1 MDVKRATAWHKAKR
15 IERIGALV
23 AIIVLLALTAL
34 LMRNWLRG
42 GLPTSPRQETIPEL
56 TITWMFREEL
66 RQGQLL
72 SEWNPTWFSGFPWLR
87 FLSYPFYY
95 VLAAVSLWG
104 EMPLEAVMVLYY
116 FLVMAA
122 SGMAMFGY
130 LHRVLGDWRP
140 ALVGAMIY
148 EAFPYHNH
156 VGVETWIHAAVWVL
170 VPLSLW
176 FIELAYARP
185 SQYLGRFSLVG
196 IALGLFPIIS
206 SEYTIIAGPFVG
218 LYLLARMVLAIR
230 QGTLRVWRAIF
241 GLVVVGVIAGGLA
254 AFYVLPG
261 ALEVQYV
268 GIHAK
273 HGAEST
279 FTNELL
285 RDYSVTP
292 GLVWYAIVRRLPD
305 ALRLPVSEEGLPGI
319 VSAFWSV
326 TWYPGIIASVGALL
340 GLYAV
345 WKRRACACPLAGW
358 AAVVGLALS
367 MLMVLGPTFAFNPIS
382 AVPVLGRLSPFR
394 GMLLVVVW
402 ISVLA
407 AHGLDWLMRAVRGLS
422 KRGRR
427 KQGRWTLP
435 APGTVAAWVL
445 FIIALGLVPLDFG
458 PSAAAYVT
466 TDSYFTAEEQEA
478 YAWLREHATSGR
490 FWDVASTPREE
501 YLRTYSLSQFPMPRY
516 WGYYD
521 NGAPLYTHRQVES
534 VDLATNLGL
543 HRVRYVLLRQGETNT
558 PQHEATLREAGYR
571 SAWQGQGVAV
581 WQNAQISG
589 YARFYPSAALD
600 VATNDE
606 VSLAALPRFVGQGI
620 ALVAA
625 DAAMIES
632 GGAAGVASGQV
643 EGAYLFTDDP
653 TYATRLALASSSV
666 ASAQVVTPETL
677 DAVRPIP
684 PVEVVAYAERQ
695 GYDSIYVGVSVPE
708 SGVLTVAESWYPHWQ
723 VLVNGKARQALR
735 VNTAFLGVWLE
746 PGEHRIE
753 FRFHRPWYEYVGF
766 GATGITLLI
775 LVLWW
780 TWYLGR
786 ILNNRYLPIP
796 MDLEALY
803 PPLEG
808 EAQAGNGRQ
817 QGAVG

>member
-1 MDVKRATAWHKAKR
+1 MDVKRSAKR

-23 AIIVLLALTAL
+23 AIIVLLALTAF

-42 GLPTSPRQETIPEL
+42 GLPTSPRHETIPEL

-66 RQGQLL
+66 GQGQLL

-95 VLAAVSLWG
+95 ALAAISLWG
-104 EMPLEAVMVLYY
+104 EIPLETVMVLYY

-140 ALVGAMIY
+140 ALVGAVIY

-170 VPLSLW
+170 VPLTLW
-176 FIELAYARP
+176 FIEVAYARP

-196 IALGLFPIIS
+196 IALGLFPVIS

-218 LYLLARMVLAIR
+218 LYLLARMILAIR
-230 QGTLRVWRAIF
+230 QGTLRVGRAIL
-241 GLVVVGVIAGGLA
+241 GLIVIGVIAGGLA
-254 AFYVLPG
+254 AFHILPG

-279 FTNELL
+279 FTDELL

-292 GLVWYAIVRRLPD
+292 SLVWYAIVRRLPE
-305 ALRLPVSEEGLPGI
+305 ALRLSVSEEGLPSI
-319 VSAFWSV
+319 VHAFWSV

-345 WKRRACACPLAGW
+345 WKRRVCACPLAGW

-367 MLMVLGPTFAFNPIS
+367 MLMVAGPTLWFNPIS
-382 AVPVLGRLSPFR
+382 AMPVLGRLSPFR

-402 ISVLA
+402 LSVLA
-407 AHGLDWLMRAVRGLS
+407 AHGMNWLMRAIRALS
-422 KRGRR
+422 RR
-427 KQGRWTLP
+427 CRQGRWKLP
-435 APGTVAAWVL
+435 TPGTVVAWAL
-445 FIIALGLVPLDFG
+445 FLIVLGLVPLDFG
-458 PSAAAYVT
+458 PSSAAYVT

-478 YAWLREHATSGR
+478 YAWLRDHATGGR
-490 FWDVASTPREE
+490 FWDVANSPREE
-501 YLRTYSLSQFPMPRY
+501 YLRTYSLSEFPMLRY

-521 NGAPLYTHRQVES
+521 NGAPLYTHRQVGS
-534 VDLATNLGL
+534 TDLTANLAL
-543 HRVRYVLLRQGETNT
+543 HRVRYVLLRQGEANT
-558 PQHEATLREAGYR
+558 PQYETTLRGAGYR
-571 SAWQGQGVAV
+571 PAWQGQGLTV

-600 VATNDE
+600 VATSDE
-606 VSLAALPRFVGQGI
+606 ASLAALPRFMDQGI

-625 DAAMIES
+625 NAAMVES
-632 GGAAGVASGQV
+632 GRTSGVANGQV
-643 EGAYLFTDDP
+643 EGTYIFSDDP
-653 TYATRLALASSSV
+653 TYAARLALTSSIMSV
-666 ASAQVVTPETL
+666 QVVTPETL

-695 GYDSIYVGVSVPE
+695 GYDSIYIGVSVPE
-708 SGVLTVAESWYPHWQ
+708 SGVLMLSESWYPHWQ
-723 VLVNGKARQALR
+723 AFVDGKARQALR

-753 FRFHRPWYEYVGF
+753 FRFHRPWYAYAGF
-766 GATGITLLI
+766 ATTGITLLA

-796 MDLEALY
+796 VDLEALY
-803 PPLEG
+803 PPIEG
-808 EAQAGNGRQ
+808 RAQAGDERQ
-817 QGAVG
+817 QGVIG